1 MLNGY
6 LSPHQSSC
14 DPDEG
19 SRDAER
25 PVGDASVP
33 VDHPGERPAAAVGK
47 QLPPQITDWMRR
59 KKRNHRV
66 GVMLNTGSWVI
77 SFTITSAIITATV
90 WLLPDRPAVLG
101 LWHEQAQRTLDAM
114 EPRQTVELTAEEQ
127 ITVPAPKLV
136 Y

>member
-6 LSPHQSSC
+6 LSPHQSSD
-14 DPDEG
+14 DPVEG
-19 SRDAER
+19 SRDAE
-25 PVGDASVP
+25 PTACDATDP
-33 VDHPGERPAAAVGK
+33 VDHHGGRPAAAVGK

-59 KKRNHRV
+59 KKRNRRV
-66 GVMLNTGSWVI
+66 GVMLDTGSWAI
-77 SFTITSAIITATV
+77 SFAVTSAIVTVTV
-90 WLLPDRPAVLG
+90 WLLPDRPAVLE

>member
-6 LSPHQSSC
+6 LSPHQSPC

-25 PVGDASVP
+25 PVGDASVL

-47 QLPPQITDWMRR
+47 QLPPQISEWMRR
-59 KKRNHRV
+59 KKRNRRV
-66 GVMLNTGSWVI
+66 GVMLNTGSWAI
-77 SFTITSAIITATV
+77 SFAITSAIITATV
-90 WLLPDRPAVLG
+90 WLLPDRPAVLE

-114 EPRQTVELTAEEQ
+114 EPRQTIELTSEEQ
-127 ITVPAPKLV
+127 ITVPRPKMV

>member
-6 LSPHQSSC
+6 LSPHQLSD
-14 DPDEG
+14 DPVEG
-19 SRDAER
+19 SGEAELAFC
-25 PVGDASVP
+25 DASVP
-33 VDHPGERPAAAVGK
+33 LERLGERPAANVGK

-66 GVMLNTGSWVI
+66 GVMLNTGSWAI

-114 EPRQTVELTAEEQ
+114 EPREAIELTSEEQ
-127 ITVPAPKLV
+127 ITVPRPKMI

>member
-25 PVGDASVP
+25 PAGDASVP
-33 VDHPGERPAAAVGK
+33 VDHLGERSAANVGK

-59 KKRNHRV
+59 KKRNRRV
-66 GVMLNTGSWVI
+66 GVMRNTGSWAI
-77 SFTITSAIITATV
+77 SFAVTSAIVTATV
-90 WLLPDRPAVLG
+90 WLLPDRPAVLE

-114 EPRQTVELTAEEQ
+114 EPRQTIELTSEEQ
-127 ITVPAPKLV
+127 ITVPRPKMV

>member
-6 LSPHQSSC
+6 LTPHQSSC

-33 VDHPGERPAAAVGK
+33 VDHLGERPAANVGK

-66 GVMLNTGSWVI
+66 GVMLNTGSWAI
-77 SFTITSAIITATV
+77 SFTITSAIITVTV
-90 WLLPDRPAVLG
+90 WLLPDRPAVLE
-101 LWHEQAQRTLDAM
+101 LWHEEAQRTLDAM
-114 EPRQTVELTAEEQ
+114 EPRQAIELTSEEQ
-127 ITVPAPKLV
+127 ITVPRPKMI